1 MTPFSFLKSISALV
15 KAFIARVTADGGI
28 VEAARCIVKN
38 TASLAMQ
45 PSGYKATKLYSQK
58 PSSGVGDFTVDRN
71 GTKTRV
77 NSLGV
82 IESVAANV
90 PSLDYTD
97 GNCPSLLLEP
107 QGTNLFSRSEEF
119 ENASWVKVRS
129 TINANTTISPD
140 GNLTADSLSCVETS
154 SNGCFIRQTTSLQ
167 NERTTSV
174 FVKPN
179 TGEYFQIHRDFGS
192 GVVFNL
198 GNGTIKQ
205 SVGATGTITEYI
217 NGWYRCSATFSVNGS
232 SLFLVGNENM
242 TVSTWFST
250 INQSVYLW
258 GAQLEQSSVATSYI
272 PTIASSVTRL
282 ADVVSLS
289 TAGLGLTSITETID
303 GVDQAPITSIP
314 ATYTISQGNINKVI
328 GV

>member
-15 KAFIARVTADGGI
+15 KAFIARVIADGGI

-71 GTKTRV
+71 STATRV
-77 NSLGV
+77 NSLGL

-90 PSLDYTD
+90 PRLDYTD

-107 QGTNLFSRSEEF
+107 QSTNLFSYSQDYN
-119 ENASWVKVRS
+119 NAYWAKANGLTVS
-129 TINANTTISPD
+129 TLGGGISPD
-140 GNLTADSLSCVETS
+140 GVNNADLITVNSGRLNKDLSVINGATYTVSVYYKGTFGETLNLLNNVITLTGDWQRQSVTFTTS
-154 SNGCFIRQTTSLQ
+154 STFIGIALIDNRFSGTAA
-167 NERTTSV
+167 
-174 FVKPN
+174 FV
-179 TGEYFQIHRDFGS
+179 E
-192 GVVFNL
+192 V
-198 GNGTIKQ
+198 
-205 SVGATGTITEYI
+205 
-217 NGWYRCSATFSVNGS
+217 
-232 SLFLVGNENM
+232 
-242 TVSTWFST
+242 
-250 INQSVYLW
+250 W

>member
-77 NSLGV
+77 NSLGL

-107 QGTNLFSRSEEF
+107 QGTNLVTYSQDFSDS
-119 ENASWVKVRS
+119 SWIK
-129 TINANTTISPD
+129 TNTTINSNVVASPSGD
-140 GNLTADSLSCVETS
+140 IDASRINFNTASNSLLRFSSSSGNPNGKTYIHSIYLKADSSTSVVIGILGSGGGLGYILKTVNLTNDWQRFDVS
-154 SNGCFIRQTTSLQ
+154 SSFVGTGDNVRVRFLGTEIG
-167 NERTTSV
+167 SV
-174 FVKPN
+174 F
-179 TGEYFQIHRDFGS
+179 
-192 GVVFNL
+192 
-198 GNGTIKQ
+198 
-205 SVGATGTITEYI
+205 A
-217 NGWYRCSATFSVNGS
+217 WAC
-232 SLFLVGNENM
+232 
-242 TVSTWFST
+242 
-250 INQSVYLW
+250 
-258 GAQLEQSSVATSYI
+258 QLEESSVATSYI
-272 PTIASSVTRL
+272 PTSGSTVTRL
-282 ADVVSLS
+282 ADVVTLS

-314 ATYTISQGNINKVI
+314 ATYTISQGNINKVT